1 MRTQSSIT
9 SKPANSAGTPRRVKP
24 VPARGFNRQVPGP
37 ILKARKGDTFV
48 VRVRNNGMMAGFEV
62 IDGSE
67 PALAA
72 LPGVPETGR
81 HPYLGDAV
89 CLLVQRRLSCSPVM
103 GMTVTEERLKQ
114 RGYHS
119 FKDYYHHVRPK
130 MPAP

>member
-1 MRTQSSIT
+1 METDPNTVIYHLEAGEFGWDTMPGKTSSGPGGVT
-9 SKPANSAGTPRRVKP
+9 GRYPA
-24 VPARGFNRQVPGP
+24 
-37 ILKARKGDTFV
+37 
-48 VRVRNNGMMAGFEV
+48 M
-62 IDGSE
+62 
-67 PALAA
+67 AA